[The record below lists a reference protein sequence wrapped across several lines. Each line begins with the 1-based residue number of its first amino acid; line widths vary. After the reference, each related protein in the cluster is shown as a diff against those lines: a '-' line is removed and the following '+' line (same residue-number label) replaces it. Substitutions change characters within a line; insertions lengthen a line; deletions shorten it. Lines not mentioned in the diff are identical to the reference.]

1 MATQQNIN
9 QPQEEGK
16 TPAPENSTEPP
27 QKISLVWVL
36 FGIAGVLLMWFVSSK
51 LF

>member
-1 MATQQNIN
+1 MTTDQNTN
-9 QPQEEGK
+9 QSQTAGQAPV
-16 TPAPENSTEPP
+16 PENPTQPP

-51 LF
+51 IF